1 MLAEPGGALDAA
13 LELAERIAANGPL
26 AVQASKQLI
35 AGSVD
40 WTDRAALDAQQELA
54 DRVFASADA
63 MEGARAFAEKRAPV
77 WRGA

>member
-1 MLAEPGGALDAA
+1 M
-13 LELAERIAANGPL
+13 R
-26 AVQASKQLI
+26 ASKQLI
-35 AGSVD
+35 AGSVG

-63 MEGARAFAEKRAPV
+63 QEGARAFAEKRPPV